1 MYPEK
6 SIKWYNGGI
15 SASDPFANFY
25 NLQNE
30 LYKLKPDLVVQIF
43 TSQDFEEDFLFRG
56 GYKRFKNNQLEYSK
70 VPFFENIYAYSHIV
84 RMFRNN
90 LTGVNY
96 YISRKSLKQYS
107 TSSLFNKL
115 VKLYDKWAQ
124 KNQTPVVL
132 VFYHTGSFY
141 YFKEQKVIMD
151 QSSKSISDYLK
162 IESLTSCYQKSIH
175 NDFDSFKSLWWVKDS
190 HHNARGY
197 HLMANC
203 IYESIQPIVDS
214 NYIKKFH
221 K

>member
-1 MYPEK
+1 MK
-6 SIKWYNGGI
+6 K
-15 SASDPFANFY
+15 
-25 NLQNE
+25 
-30 LYKLKPDLVVQIF
+30 KLIL
-43 TSQDFEEDFLFRG
+43 
-56 GYKRFKNNQLEYSK
+56 
-70 VPFFENIYAYSHIV
+70 NIHLLLLCFWGA
-84 RMFRNN
+84 
-90 LTGVNY
+90 
-96 YISRKSLKQYS
+96 
-107 TSSLFNKL
+107 
-115 VKLYDKWAQ
+115 AC
-124 KNQTPVVL
+124 
-132 VFYHTGSFY
+132 
-141 YFKEQKVIMD
+141 EQKVKMD